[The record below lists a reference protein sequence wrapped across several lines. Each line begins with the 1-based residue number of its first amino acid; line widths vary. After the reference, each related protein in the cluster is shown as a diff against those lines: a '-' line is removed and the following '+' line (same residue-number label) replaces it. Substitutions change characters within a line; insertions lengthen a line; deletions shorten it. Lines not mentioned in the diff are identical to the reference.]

1 MSSSLT
7 SSARNRDDT
16 PRTIGKVVCHEFN
29 GGMGLLGVVTS
40 LAMKNSAGFKSPML
54 HQIILEVEVV
64 PPPIY
69 SGMVGVV

>member
-1 MSSSLT
+1 
-7 SSARNRDDT
+7 
-16 PRTIGKVVCHEFN
+16 
-29 GGMGLLGVVTS
+29 MGLLGVVTS
-40 LAMKNSAGFKSPML
+40 LAMKNSAGFEPPML